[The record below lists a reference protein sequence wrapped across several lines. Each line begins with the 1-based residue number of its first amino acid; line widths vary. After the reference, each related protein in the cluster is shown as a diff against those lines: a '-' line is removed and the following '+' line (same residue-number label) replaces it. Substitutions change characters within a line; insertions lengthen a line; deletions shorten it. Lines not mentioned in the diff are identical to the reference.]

1 MGVSAVCTRGVGAT
15 VGGDMLPS
23 TKLSLAHGSRGTLPA
38 LRDRSALF
46 NGLDADG
53 LRDLDI
59 CRRAYNTT

>member
-1 MGVSAVCTRGVGAT
+1 
-15 VGGDMLPS
+15 MLPS
-23 TKLSLAHGSRGTLPA
+23 TKLSLAQGSRGTLPA

-46 NGLDADG
+46 SGLDADG